1 MRARERAT
9 WNRQSR
15 QQGERPLGT
24 LHTGSS
30 RGARRGRK
38 VKPRPRRVEAFFFR
52 TMGGKPPGKKN
63 KKRHHHSYSCAECD
77 TPCGLWKDCKMHMQT
92 CCPNRLLSKAGL
104 QQLCCTCNECQHRK
118 ISFVA
123 WALRTT
129 GSQDYSHAE
138 KKAANNMSDCPMEG
152 KEETAPYPTYGRRSS
167 QMEEL
172 FSDLPSQQAIS
183 NSSSPAVAASDPPSK
198 MQKLNPP

>member
-1 MRARERAT
+1 M
-9 WNRQSR
+9 
-15 QQGERPLGT
+15 
-24 LHTGSS
+24 
-30 RGARRGRK
+30 
-38 VKPRPRRVEAFFFR
+38 
-52 TMGGKPPGKKN
+52 
-63 KKRHHHSYSCAECD
+63 
-77 TPCGLWKDCKMHMQT
+77 
-92 CCPNRLLSKAGL
+92 
-104 QQLCCTCNECQHRK
+104 
-118 ISFVA
+118 A
-123 WALRTT
+123 WALRITR
-129 GSQDYSHAE
+129 SQDYSHAE